1 MTTIAFIA
9 MVMLCLFIKTKITI
23 IMTKIRIILSLL
35 TVSAFSVSSAFA
47 ATDAK
52 EVTRATTYSVH
63 SSMPD
68 SSQAQQQA
76 TIVSDTSQT
85 GGRMKVI
92 SPGNQSMSLE
102 DQLRGVQAPQ
112 AITPENPVAVSQ
124 TAQINYPVMVGN
136 EGQIDQLQTELSNMF
151 VKADKNADDLTKY
164 QQYSLYLAYKQA
176 QQNQLLLEQNNKII
190 LALEKISLQN
200 QLLLAHQSSK

>member
-1 MTTIAFIA
+1 
-9 MVMLCLFIKTKITI
+9 
-23 IMTKIRIILSLL
+23 MTKIRIILSLL
-35 TVSAFSVSSAFA
+35 TVSAFSMSSVFA
-47 ATDAK
+47 ATESTASP
-52 EVTRATTYSVH
+52 TH
-63 SSMPD
+63 SAMAE
-68 SSQAQQQA
+68 SQPQQQA

-124 TAQINYPVMVGN
+124 TAQINYPVTVGN

-200 QLLLAHQSSK
+200 QLLLTRQSSK

>member
-1 MTTIAFIA
+1 MKKIALI
-9 MVMLCLFIKTKITI
+9 
-23 IMTKIRIILSLL
+23 SLL
-35 TVSAFSVSSAFA
+35 FAGYCVALPVFSAAQTA
-47 ATDAK
+47 AAPVQAST
-52 EVTRATTYSVH
+52 S
-63 SSMPD
+63 D
-68 SSQAQQQA
+68 SQTQQQA

-85 GGRMKVI
+85 GSRMKVI

-112 AITPENPVAVSQ
+112 AIMPENPVAVSQ
-124 TAQINYPVMVGN
+124 TAQINYPVTVGN

-200 QLLLAHQSSK
+200 QLLLAHQTSK